1 MHAKTQ
7 MNSEDTKQSD
17 GSLSRKDRRFL
28 AHLKGE
34 TFAVQRISAAGEV
47 WD

>member
-7 MNSEDTKQSD
+7 MNSDVSP
-17 GSLSRKDRRFL
+17 SRKDRRCL